1 MVLLGYEEDKK
12 KVIRSKS
19 LIYSKDCTSTGYGQS
34 YFRCYP
40 YIVNLDDVN
49 LDSKERIS
57 SLVFYNEK
65 KKGSLGLYLVRIH
78 TDHQ

>member
-1 MVLLGYEEDKK
+1 MMLLGYEEGKK

-19 LIYSKDCTSTGYGQS
+19 WIYSKDCTSTGYGQS
-34 YFRCYP
+34 YFGCYP

-57 SLVFYNEK
+57 FVFYNEK
-65 KKGSLGLYLVRIH
+65 KKKAV
-78 TDHQ
+78 